1 MNESLS
7 TPNGV
12 ALVTG
17 AARGI
22 GAEVADALAAAGH
35 HVVGCDL
42 GEVVSRPGVTM
53 MTCDVADANAVEEMV
68 VRIEGEF
75 GPLEVLVNNAG
86 ILRNKP
92 LRHLTRDEIEA
103 VIKVNL
109 LGTIWCTQAAGTR
122 MTARGYGRVISM
134 ASITA
139 TKGEAHTSAYA
150 ASKGGVIGLTRALA
164 HEYAHR
170 GVTVNA
176 VAPGYIATDQTRD
189 IFVGEVGEAVMAQI
203 PMRRFGTPEDIAS
216 VVVFLAGQ
224 TSSYITGQVL
234 TVDGGVT

>member
-1 MNESLS
+1 M
-7 TPNGV
+7 

-22 GAEVADALAAAGH
+22 GAEVADALARAGH
-35 HVVGCDL
+35 EVVGCDL
-42 GEVVSRPGVTM
+42 GEVVSRDGVAM
-53 MTCDVADANAVEEMV
+53 RTCDVSDAGAVQEMV
-68 VRIEGEF
+68 DAIEAEN
-75 GPLEVLVNNAG
+75 GPVEVLVNNAG

-92 LRHLTRDEIEA
+92 LRHLTSDEIEA
-103 VIKVNL
+103 VIRVNL
-109 LGTIWCTQAAGTR
+109 LGTIWCTQAVGTL

-150 ASKGGVIGLTRALA
+150 ASKGGVIGFTRALA
-164 HEYAHR
+164 REYAHR

-176 VAPGYIATDQTRD
+176 VAPGFIATDQTRD
-189 IFVGEVGEAVMAQI
+189 VFVGEVGDAVMAQI
-203 PMRRFGTPEDIAS
+203 PARRLGTPADIAAM
-216 VVVFLAGQ
+216 VVFLAGSA
-224 TSSYITGQVL
+224 SSYVTGQVL